1 MSAGDW
7 NVSRWVGIR
16 NRWVGIGNRWEI
28 TLWSVIKKV
37 LLDWLE
43 LSLQWE
49 LPSLGLKQMLSNVC
63 QTLVL
68 LIHFQH
74 TLGVHVN
81 IRSAEKC
88 ELKRSIPYI
97 VIFGIRPKRFILLNV
112 SQALKCSSVA
122 QTLDFLPGAKSILM
136 MKYQKVC

>member
-1 MSAGDW
+1 M
-7 NVSRWVGIR
+7 
-16 NRWVGIGNRWEI
+16 
-28 TLWSVIKKV
+28 LWSVLIKKV

-88 ELKRSIPYI
+88 ELKRSI
-97 VIFGIRPKRFILLNV
+97 VTASTRFWNQTKKIHSV
-112 SQALKCSSVA
+112 ECVFITQALKCSSVA
-122 QTLDFLPGAKSILM
+122 QTLDFLTGAKSILI
-136 MKYQKVC
+136 MKHQKVC